1 VDYLVYDFRNALVIL
16 RSKASFTELEA
27 ALHSIEAQD
36 VIDAHQ
42 RLADERAQRRS
53 RAPAGG
59 QSALN
64 NVINH
69 KLATVGWESQPAL
82 FRDRALEKWKMD
94 FRKEGIGVEVSFN
107 HAEAIPWQFTRLNIA
122 GESERVID
130 ANRIEV
136 GVVVCAAPSL
146 KAWARMD
153 SAVGTF
159 YQFKAWLREMRP
171 ILPVPLLL
179 LGLES
184 NGWPDGGFRGT
195 GIGNRTRVDSDSD
208 ATTSTRH
215 LLDDEFDV
223 TQ

>member
-1 VDYLVYDFRNALVIL
+1 MDYLIHDFRNALVIL
-16 RSKASFTELEA
+16 RSKGSFAEFEA
-27 ALHSIEAQD
+27 ALHSIQAKD
-36 VIDAHQ
+36 VIDAHE
-42 RLADERAQRRS
+42 RIADERAQRNS

-64 NVINH
+64 NVINQ
-69 KLATVGWESQPAL
+69 KLTAVGWEPQPPL

-122 GESERVID
+122 GESDRVIE

-136 GVVVCAAPSL
+136 GVVACAAQSM
-146 KAWARMD
+146 KTWARMD

-159 YQFKAWLREMRP
+159 DQFKAWLREMKP

-179 LGLES
+179 IGLEAR
-184 NGWPDGGFRGT
+184 GWPSANFRGT
-195 GIGNRTRVDSDSD
+195 GIGTRTRVRSPSS
-208 ATTSTRH
+208 TSASSGH
-215 LLDDEFDV
+215 LFDDNADIEE
-223 TQ
+223 